1 MTLALNWSDE
11 NGGGFI
17 YFDAVTAYSQD
28 HSGKIT
34 QHPID
39 VGGNVTDHFYKNNAR
54 YKVGAVISGLDI
66 STGSY
71 LVQNNSGDLAYN
83 TNFPPNAVSVNSTDS
98 SVLRKF
104 LPDSLGQFLSDSTP
118 DVVVDAARTDLTE
131 QIRDALISL
140 TSGVV
145 LDQNTGRYNPNIQ
158 LIDIYEFDGYKLT
171 RVINRLVMTN
181 VTFRETPDTGYALY
195 CDFSFEQVTFASL
208 KKTQIP
214 QDVQSSLKKKASP
227 KSTKGRQD
235 STVQDASSNSKV
247 EASPDI
253 DAARPRSEG
262 GITDG

>member
-1 MTLALNWSDE
+1 MTLALNWNDE
-11 NGGGFI
+11 NGGGFV
-17 YFDAVTAYSQD
+17 YLDAVTLYTQD
-28 HSGKIT
+28 HSGKT
-34 QHPID
+34 TAHPID
-39 VGGNVTDHFYKNNAR
+39 YGSNISDHYYKNNPK

-71 LVQNNSGDLAYN
+71 LVQNAKGDLAYN
-83 TNFPPNAVSVNSTDS
+83 TNFPPSAVSVNSTDS

-104 LPDSLGQFLSDSTP
+104 LPASLGQFLSDSTP

-145 LDQNTGRYNPNIQ
+145 LDQTTGRYNPNIQ
-158 LIDIYEFDGYKLT
+158 LIDLYEYDGYKLT

-227 KSTKGRQD
+227 KSTKGKQD
-235 STVQDASSNSKV
+235 STIQDASSNEKV
-247 EASPDI
+247 EAAPDL
-253 DAARPRSEG
+253 DPLGPARANG
-262 GITDG
+262 

>member
-11 NGGGFI
+11 NGGGFV
-17 YFDAVTAYSQD
+17 YLDAVTLYTQD
-28 HSGKIT
+28 HSGKLT
-34 QHPID
+34 SHPID
-39 VGGNVTDHFYKNNAR
+39 VGSNVTDHFYKNNAR
-54 YKVGAVISGLDI
+54 YKIGAVISGLDI

-71 LVQNNSGDLAYN
+71 LVQNNNGDLAYN
-83 TNFPPNAVSVNSTDS
+83 SNFPPNPVSVNSTDS

-145 LDQNTGRYNPNIQ
+145 LDQTTGRYNPNIQ
-158 LIDIYEFDGYKLT
+158 LIDLYEYDGYKLT

-227 KSTKGRQD
+227 KSSKGKQD
-235 STVQDASSNSKV
+235 STVQDASSNEKV
-247 EASPDI
+247 DVDPLRQ
-253 DAARPRSEG
+253 ARE
-262 GITDG
+262 

>member
-11 NGGGFI
+11 NGGGFV
-17 YFDAVTAYSQD
+17 YLDAVTLYTQD
-28 HSGKIT
+28 HSGKLT
-34 QHPID
+34 SHPID
-39 VGGNVTDHFYKNNAR
+39 VGSNVTDHFYKNNAR
-54 YKVGAVISGLDI
+54 YKIGAVISGLDI

-71 LVQNNSGDLAYN
+71 LVQNNNGDLAYN
-83 TNFPPNAVSVNSTDS
+83 SNFPPNPVSVNSTDS

-145 LDQNTGRYNPNIQ
+145 LDQTTGRYNPNIQ
-158 LIDIYEFDGYKLT
+158 LIDLYEYDGYKLT

-227 KSTKGRQD
+227 KSSKGKQD
-235 STVQDASSNSKV
+235 STVQDTSSNEKV
-247 EASPDI
+247 DVDPLRQ
-253 DAARPRSEG
+253 ARE
-262 GITDG
+262 

>member
-1 MTLALNWSDE
+1 MTLALNWNDE

-17 YFDAVTAYSQD
+17 YLDAVTLYTQD
-28 HSGKIT
+28 HSGKT
-34 QHPID
+34 TAHPID
-39 VGGNVTDHFYKNNAR
+39 YGSNISDHYYKNNPR

-71 LVQNNSGDLAYN
+71 LVQNNNGDLAYN
-83 TNFPPNAVSVNSTDS
+83 SNFPPNPVSVNSTDS

-145 LDQNTGRYNPNIQ
+145 LDQTTGRYNPNIQ
-158 LIDIYEFDGYKLT
+158 LIDLYEYDGYKLT

-227 KSTKGRQD
+227 KSSKGKQD
-235 STVQDASSNSKV
+235 STVQDASSNEKV
-247 EASPDI
+247 DVDPLRQ
-253 DAARPRSEG
+253 ARE
-262 GITDG
+262 

>member
-1 MTLALNWSDE
+1 MTLAINWSDE
-11 NGGGFI
+11 SGGGFI
-17 YFDAVTAYSQD
+17 FFDAVTLYSQD
-28 HSGKIT
+28 HSGKT
-34 QHPID
+34 TAHPID
-39 VGGNVTDHFYKNNAR
+39 AGGSITDHFIRANSKYKI
-54 YKVGAVISGLDI
+54 GAVISGLDI

-71 LVQNNSGDLAYN
+71 LVQNNNGDLAYN

-118 DVVVDAARTDLTE
+118 DVVIDAARTDLTE

-140 TSGVV
+140 TSGVI
-145 LDQNTGRYNPNIQ
+145 LDQQTGQYNPNIQ
-158 LIDIYEFDGYKLT
+158 LIDLYEYDGYKLT

-195 CDFSFEQVTFASL
+195 CDFSFEQVTFATL
-208 KKTQIP
+208 KRTQIP

-235 STVQDASSNSKV
+235 STIQDASSNDKV
-247 EASPDI
+247 EAAPDL
-253 DAARPRSEG
+253 DPERQARANNG
-262 GITDG
+262 

>member
-1 MTLALNWSDE
+1 MTLAINWSDE
-11 NGGGFI
+11 NGGGLI
-17 YFDAVTAYSQD
+17 YLDAVTLYSQD

-54 YKVGAVISGLDI
+54 YRIGAVISGLDI

-71 LVQNNSGDLAYN
+71 LVQNNDGDLPYN
-83 TNFPPNAVSVNSTDS
+83 SNFPPNPVSVNSTDS

-158 LIDIYEFDGYKLT
+158 LIDLYEYDGYKLT

-227 KSTKGRQD
+227 KSTKGKQD
-235 STVQDASSNSKV
+235 STIQDASSNEKV
-247 EASPDI
+247 DVDPLRQ
-253 DAARPRSEG
+253 ARE
-262 GITDG
+262 

>member
-1 MTLALNWSDE
+1 MTLALNWNDE
-11 NGGGFI
+11 SGGGLI
-17 YFDAVTAYSQD
+17 YLDAVTLYTQD
-28 HSGKIT
+28 HSGKISA
-34 QHPID
+34 HPID
-39 VGGNVTDHFYKNNAR
+39 YGSNVTDHFYKNNAR

-71 LVQNNSGDLAYN
+71 LVQNNNGDLAYN
-83 TNFPPNAVSVNSTDS
+83 SNFPPNPVSVNSTDS

-118 DVVVDAARTDLTE
+118 DVVVDAARTDLTD

-140 TSGVV
+140 TSGAV
-145 LDQNTGRYNPNIQ
+145 LDQTTGRYNPNIQ
-158 LIDIYEFDGYKLT
+158 LIDLYEYDGYKLT

-227 KSTKGRQD
+227 KSSKGKQD
-235 STVQDASSNSKV
+235 STVQDASSNEKV
-247 EASPDI
+247 DVDPLRQ
-253 DAARPRSEG
+253 ARQ
-262 GITDG
+262 

>member
-1 MTLALNWSDE
+1 MTLAINWSDAS
-11 NGGGFI
+11 GGGFI

-34 QHPID
+34 QHPVD
-39 VGGNVTDHFYKNNAR
+39 TGGNVTDHFYKNNAR
-54 YKVGAVISGLDI
+54 YKIGAVISGLDI

-71 LVQNNSGDLAYN
+71 LVQNNNGDLAYN
-83 TNFPPNAVSVNSTDS
+83 SNFPPNPVSVNSTDS

-140 TSGVV
+140 TSGVI
-145 LDQNTGRYNPNIQ
+145 LDQQTGQYNPNIQ
-158 LIDIYEFDGYKLT
+158 LIDLYEYDGYKLT

-195 CDFSFEQVTFASL
+195 CDFSFEQVTFATL
-208 KKTQIP
+208 KRTQIP
-214 QDVQSSLKKKASP
+214 KDVQNALKKKASP
-227 KSTKGRQD
+227 KSTKGKQD
-235 STVQDASSNSKV
+235 STIQDASTNDKV
-247 EASPDI
+247 DVDPLRQ
-253 DAARPRSEG
+253 ARQ
-262 GITDG
+262 

>member
-1 MTLALNWSDE
+1 MTLAINWNDE

-17 YFDAVTAYSQD
+17 YLDAVTLYTQD
-28 HSGKIT
+28 HSGKT
-34 QHPID
+34 TAHPID
-39 VGGNVTDHFYKNNAR
+39 YGSNISDHYYKNNPR
-54 YKVGAVISGLDI
+54 YKIGAVISGLDI

-71 LVQNNSGDLAYN
+71 LVQNNNGDLAYN
-83 TNFPPNAVSVNSTDS
+83 SNFPPNPVSVNSTDS
-98 SVLRKF
+98 SVLRQF

-145 LDQNTGRYNPNIQ
+145 LDQTTGRYNPNIQ
-158 LIDIYEFDGYKLT
+158 LIDLYEYDGYKLT

-227 KSTKGRQD
+227 KSSKGKQD
-235 STVQDASSNSKV
+235 SQPQDASSNEKV
-247 EASPDI
+247 DVDPLRQ
-253 DAARPRSEG
+253 ARE
-262 GITDG
+262 

>member
-1 MTLALNWSDE
+1 MTLAINWSDA

-34 QHPID
+34 AHPID
-39 VGGNVTDHFYKNNAR
+39 YGSNVTDHFYKNNAR
-54 YKVGAVISGLDI
+54 YKIGAVISSLDI

-71 LVQNNSGDLAYN
+71 LVRNNNGDAPFN
-83 TNFPPNAVSVNSTDS
+83 VRRAPSEVSVNSTDS

-104 LPDSLGQFLSDSTP
+104 IPNSLGQFLSDSTP
-118 DVVVDAARTDLTE
+118 NVKVQTNFDSPDSDIIG

-145 LDQNTGRYNPNIQ
+145 LDQTTGRYNPNIQ
-158 LIDIYEFDGYKLT
+158 LIDLYEFDGYKLT

-227 KSTKGRQD
+227 KSSKGRQD

-247 EASPDI
+247 EESPDI
-253 DAARPRSEG
+253 DPARG
-262 GITDG
+262 AVANG